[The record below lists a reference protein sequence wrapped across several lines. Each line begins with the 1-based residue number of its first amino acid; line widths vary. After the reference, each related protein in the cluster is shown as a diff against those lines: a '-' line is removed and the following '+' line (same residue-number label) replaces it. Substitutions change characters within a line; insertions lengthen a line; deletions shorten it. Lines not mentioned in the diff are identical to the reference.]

1 MNQRTYSR
9 RRFVRH
15 GVMLAGVSFTWNAAR
30 SSAQGAQENVLEPK
44 TPDDALKDLIAG
56 NERYV
61 TGANTHYDFGPER
74 SALALGQ
81 HPFAIVLGCA
91 DSRVSPELAFDQS
104 RGRLFVVR
112 LAGNFLD
119 ENGLASIEFGA
130 SVLGASLIIVL
141 GHTDC
146 GAIKA
151 AVDVV
156 TKGVTLPGHLPA
168 LISNLKEPVEKV
180 RSQGGSIVDNAIRA
194 NVLLNVQRLQT
205 AEPILAGLVKENRV
219 KVVGGIYDLASGK
232 VTILS

>member
-1 MNQRTYSR
+1 MNQSNYSR
-9 RRFVRH
+9 RRFVRR
-15 GVMLAGVSFTWNAAR
+15 GVALAGLSFTWNAVR
-30 SSAQGAQENVLEPK
+30 SSAQAAQENAFKPK

-61 TGANTHYDFGPER
+61 TGANTHHDFGPER
-74 SALALGQ
+74 PALALSQ

-156 TKGVTLPGHLPA
+156 TKGATLPGHLPA
-168 LISNLKEPVEKV
+168 LISNL
-180 RSQGGSIVDNAIRA
+180 
-194 NVLLNVQRLQT
+194 
-205 AEPILAGLVKENRV
+205 
-219 KVVGGIYDLASGK
+219 
-232 VTILS
+232 

>member
-1 MNQRTYSR
+1 MYQSYYSR
-9 RRFVRH
+9 RRFVRR
-15 GVMLAGVSFTWNAAR
+15 GVALAGLSFTWNAVR
-30 SSAQGAQENVLEPK
+30 SSAQAAQENALKPK

-61 TGANTHYDFGPER
+61 TGANTHHDFGPER
-74 SALALGQ
+74 SALALSQ

-130 SVLGASLIIVL
+130 SVLGASLIVVL

-156 TKGVTLPGHLPA
+156 TKGATLPGHLPA

-180 RSQGGSIVDNAIRA
+180 RSQGGVVVDNAIRA

-232 VTILS
+232 VTVLS